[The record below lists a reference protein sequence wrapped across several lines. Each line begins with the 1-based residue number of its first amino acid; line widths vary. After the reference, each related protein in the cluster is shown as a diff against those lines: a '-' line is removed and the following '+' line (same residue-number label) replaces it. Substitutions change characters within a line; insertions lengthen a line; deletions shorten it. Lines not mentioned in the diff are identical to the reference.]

1 MNREFN
7 RNKDLWFQI
16 SQGQESKG
24 ECCSKGTFIKAAKK
38 ILEERHLRG
47 QISGPIK
54 AKPALINTKNF
65 AVCFR
70 IVIDQRSCLVG
81 VVSPSL
87 PLHMLVFE

>member
-1 MNREFN
+1 MGNLTGTKASGSRFPKG
-7 RNKDLWFQI
+7 RKVR
-16 SQGQESKG
+16 G

-65 AVCFR
+65 A
-70 IVIDQRSCLVG
+70 QWASEL
-81 VVSPSL
+81 
-87 PLHMLVFE
+87 